1 MDIEIE
7 GFDKL
12 MSQLNHLESNLSYAL
27 GMAALA
33 AAKTLEAETKITVTK
48 NKPSG
53 ERYMRGY
60 SGKRKKKI
68 KYHIASAPGEPP
80 AVDTGHLR
88 NSISSQLVT
97 TSSKFAEAEMAVGA
111 EYGLALE
118 KGTSRMQPRP
128 FVAPSVMSAME
139 KMVRVARSKFKEYM
153 GNL

>member
-33 AAKTLEAETKITVTK
+33 AAKTLEAETKITITK
-48 NKPSG
+48 SKPSG
-53 ERYMRGY
+53 RSYKRGK
-60 SGKRKKKI
+60 SRV
-68 KYHIASAPGEPP
+68 HIASAAGQPP
-80 AVDTGHLR
+80 AVDFGHLR
-88 NSISSQLVT
+88 NSITSQLLT
-97 TSSKFAEAEMAVGA
+97 TSKTSAEAEMAVGA

-128 FVAPSVMSAME
+128 FVAPSIQAA
-139 KMVRVARSKFKEYM
+139 KMKMAKNASMKLKEYM